1 MSDEPMTDKP
11 DGKRTLFVIEDELHS
26 EQHGE
31 FPSFIQAIDELRR
44 RAAIP
49 WNQEPNRAPCT
60 SWKTCGR
67 RYEVIEYDN
76 AEEVRRVSVLEV
88 FASGVKWSDGIGV
101 IDFSN
106 TTRPS
111 TRLFRQLSP
120 FLGKRDFLGKALFD
134 ATTALPQKSVK

>member
-1 MSDEPMTDKP
+1 MTDKP

-88 FASGVKWSDGIGV
+88 FASGVKWSDG
-101 IDFSN
+101 FES
-106 TTRPS
+106 
-111 TRLFRQLSP
+111 
-120 FLGKRDFLGKALFD
+120 A
-134 ATTALPQKSVK
+134 